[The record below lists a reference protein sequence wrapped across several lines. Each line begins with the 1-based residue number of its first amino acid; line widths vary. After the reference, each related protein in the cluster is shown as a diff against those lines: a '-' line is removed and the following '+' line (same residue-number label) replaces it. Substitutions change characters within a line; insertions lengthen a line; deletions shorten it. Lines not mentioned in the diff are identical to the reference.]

1 MYTQTILEHV
11 HTNDSGT
18 SNHKRWWIVHTC
30 KTLEFVH
37 TKDWE
42 HAETRYGEMCTHKG
56 WQKLDLKED
65 ENVHTKDGEHVHTKD
80 GGLHTHTCAHT
91 HTYTTVE
98 HVYTKEGGTC
108 THKEGGM
115 CPHKR

>member
-18 SNHKRWWIVHTC
+18 CNHKRWWIVRTR

-42 HAETRYGEMCTHKG
+42 HAQTQVKCV
-56 WQKLDLKED
+56 L
-65 ENVHTKDGEHVHTKD
+65 TKDGKSRTQKRMN
-80 GGLHTHTCAHT
+80 
-91 HTYTTVE
+91 
-98 HVYTKEGGTC
+98 KF
-108 THKEGGM
+108 THK
-115 CPHKR
+115 RW